1 MLESILS
8 QAFIVGIL
16 ASAIRVASPI
26 LLAAVGEIFAERSG
40 LINVAVEGQ
49 MLTGA
54 LFGFL
59 GAYYSDNQLV
69 GLLLGSLSGVL
80 IAAVVGFMC
89 ISLFSNQVVTG
100 VAVNLFCLGMTT
112 YVYRSVIGVRTDI
125 PTTQTMHAVDIPIL
139 SDIPYLGPI
148 LFQQKIYVYATL
160 AIAALA
166 AFILYKTTWG
176 LNVRAVGEHPS
187 AAETA
192 GVSVVATR
200 YLCILVGG
208 LLAGLGGA
216 MLSVGEVGYFTMN
229 MSAGRGFIALA
240 IVVFG
245 GWDPLKATGAAL
257 LFGLA
262 DALQRS
268 LQAVGVGLPPQ
279 LMLSIPYLLPIF
291 ALAFASGRS
300 RAPAMLAIPYKK
312 EET

>member
-8 QAFIVGIL
+8 QAFIIGVL
-16 ASAIRVASPI
+16 AGAIRVASPI
-26 LLAAVGEIFAERSG
+26 LLAAVGEIYAERSG
-40 LINVAVEGQ
+40 LINVGVEGQ
-49 MLTGA
+49 MLAGA

-59 GAYYSDNQLV
+59 GAYYSGNQLL
-69 GLLLGSLSGVL
+69 GLLLGSLSGAL
-80 IAAVVGFMC
+80 IAAVVGFVC
-89 ISLFSNQVVTG
+89 ISLFGNQVVTG
-100 VAVNLFCLGMTT
+100 VAINLFCLGMTT
-112 YVYRSVIGVRTDI
+112 YVYRSVFGVRTDI
-125 PTTQTMHAVDIPIL
+125 PTTETMHAVDIPIL
-139 SDIPYLGPI
+139 SDLPYVGPI
-148 LFQQKIYVYATL
+148 LFQQKAYVYATF

-166 AFILYKTTWG
+166 AFVLYKTTWG

-192 GVSVVATR
+192 GVSVIATR

-216 MLSVGEVGYFTMN
+216 MLSVGEVGYFSMN
-229 MSAGRGFIALA
+229 MSAGRGFMGLA

-257 LFGLA
+257 LFGAA

-279 LMLSIPYLLPIF
+279 LMLSIPYLLPIV
-291 ALAFASGRS
+291 ALAFSAGRS
-300 RAPAMLAIPYKK
+300 RAPAMLAVPYKR
-312 EET
+312 EE